1 MNSDVCFTCN
11 HFNCDLVSILNFE
24 LVVCNACP
32 KQKGQAAPSQKQL
45 LSKAVF
51 ASVLQYSHRK
61 IQNSCLRIKR
71 TSQQL
76 TISICV
82 PRMVWPTYLQRNNL
96 GEASLLLRT
105 RKFVEE
111 MKQEYRS
118 TARSQRPEVFDN
130 DNIRKFV
137 FLPRVRYVFYY
148 ARFSMY

>member
-32 KQKGQAAPSQKQL
+32 KPQGQAAQSQKQL

-51 ASVLQYSHRK
+51 AAVLQYSHRK
-61 IQNSCLRIKR
+61 IQEEHCLRIKR
-71 TSQQL
+71 TSQQLL

-82 PRMVWPTYLQRNNL
+82 PRMVWPTYQKNNL
-96 GEASLLLRT
+96 GEVSLPLWT

-111 MKQEYRS
+111 MKQEYCS
-118 TARSQRPEVFDN
+118 TARSQRPEVFKN
-130 DNIRKFV
+130 DI
-137 FLPRVRYVFYY
+137 
-148 ARFSMY
+148 SQM

>member
-11 HFNCDLVSILNFE
+11 HFICDLVSILNFE
-24 LVVCNACP
+24 LVVYNVCP
-32 KQKGQAAPSQKQL
+32 KQQAAPSQKQS

-51 ASVLQYSHRK
+51 AAVLQYSHRK

-82 PRMVWPTYLQRNNL
+82 PRMVWPIYLQKNNL
-96 GEASLLLRT
+96 GEVSLLLRT

-118 TARSQRPEVFDN
+118 TAR
-130 DNIRKFV
+130 
-137 FLPRVRYVFYY
+137 RVYGCTR
-148 ARFSMY
+148 ARLALDIQNCTRQIILL